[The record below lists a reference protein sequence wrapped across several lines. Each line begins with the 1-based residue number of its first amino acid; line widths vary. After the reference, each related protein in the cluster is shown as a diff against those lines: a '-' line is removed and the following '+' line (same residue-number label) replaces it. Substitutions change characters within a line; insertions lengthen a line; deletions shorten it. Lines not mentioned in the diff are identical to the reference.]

1 MSVPHPE
8 VVSLAEGRFAR
19 LEAIEWWDQ
28 RRLTA
33 AKVLVIGAG
42 ALGNEVLKNLAL
54 LGVGHVAIADQDHVE
69 LSNLSRSVLFRES
82 DEGQPKALCAAR
94 ALQEIYPGIRVYPLV
109 GNVIAEL
116 GLGWFRWADVVV
128 GALDNREARV
138 FVNSACAR
146 MDRPWV
152 DGGIEVLQGIVR
164 AFYPPRTPCYE
175 CTMSKVDW
183 DLIDK
188 RRSCSLV
195 ARRAMAQRGTPTTPT
210 SASVIGAI
218 QAQEVVKILHGMDGM
233 LGRGFFFDGQHHSSY
248 GIDYQIH
255 EDCPWHEAQPEIV
268 SSPDWKWE
276 SPLAILAKE
285 AEARL
290 GGLDALDFGR
300 EIVERMECLACG
312 LHTPVWRAAEQLG
325 EHELHCS
332 SCGAECSPRVVHSLT
347 PAHPAMQRSAREL
360 GLPERDVLWARRG
373 ERQLGMELAAESG
386 FEDRCQQQ
394 QNQNITP

>member
-1 MSVPHPE
+1 MSVLHPE

-28 RRLTA
+28 RRLAA

-54 LGVGHVAIADQDHVE
+54 LGVGHIAIADQDHVE
-69 LSNLSRSVLFRES
+69 LSNLSRSILFRES
-82 DEGQPKALCAAR
+82 DEGQAKALCAAR
-94 ALQEIYPGIRVYPLV
+94 ALQGIYPDIRVYPLV
-109 GNVIAEL
+109 GNVMADV

-146 MDRPWV
+146 MGRPWV

-164 AFYPPRTPCYE
+164 AFFPPRTPCYE
-175 CTMSKVDW
+175 CTMSQVDW

-195 ARRAMAQRGTPTTPT
+195 ARRAMVQRGTPTTPT

-218 QAQEVVKILHGMDGM
+218 QAQEVVKVLHGMDGM
-233 LGRGFFFDGQHHSSY
+233 LGRGFFYDGQHHSSY
-248 GIDYQIH
+248 VIDYQIS
-255 EDCPWHEAQPEIV
+255 EACPWHEAPPEIEA
-268 SSPDWKWE
+268 SPDWGWE
-276 SPLAILAKE
+276 TPLTVLAQAAKE
-285 AEARL
+285 KL

-300 EIVERMECLACG
+300 ELVERMECVACG
-312 LHTPVWRAAEQLG
+312 THTPVWRTAEQLT
-325 EHELHCS
+325 EAQLHCP
-332 SCGAECSPRVVHSLT
+332 SCGAECSPRVIHSLSA
-347 PAHPAMQRSAREL
+347 AHPAMQQSAREL
-360 GLPERDVLWARRG
+360 GLPARDVIWARHGGR
-373 ERQLGMELAAESG
+373 EIGMELAQTDTDDAMLPPN
-386 FEDRCQQQ
+386 RKVM
-394 QNQNITP
+394 P